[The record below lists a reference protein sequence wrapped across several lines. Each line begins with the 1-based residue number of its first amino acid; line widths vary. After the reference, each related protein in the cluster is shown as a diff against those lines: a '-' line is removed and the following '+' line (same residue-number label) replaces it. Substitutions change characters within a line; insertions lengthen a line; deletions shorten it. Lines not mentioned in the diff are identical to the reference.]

1 MNAISQFIDSVVRTM
16 GSYVPQVIGAIIVL
30 IVGWLVALL
39 LKRLT
44 GVLLGKIA
52 LDRRIEE
59 RTGKAPRIQG
69 FISGLVYSLALVYV
83 LIITLGVLGIEGVL
97 DPLKSMFGSF
107 VGAIPNIIAALLLG
121 ILGFILARICGNVVT
136 ALATGIDKV
145 ATWTKLPESFSPSK
159 LLGQLVFIFV
169 FVPALVAAL
178 DALQIRAISQPATEM
193 LGTLMDAIPQI
204 LAAALI
210 LAVAYILGRFVTE
223 VLATL
228 LANLGADGLPAK
240 TGMEKMFSGLSLS
253 RIAGGV
259 AFFFIMLAATVSAAE
274 KLGLPMLTDIVN
286 SLLVFSG
293 NILLGLVILAI
304 GTWIAQLSH
313 AGLSRT
319 TARGAVAEIARAAI
333 LVLVLAMGLRAMGIA
348 DDIVNLAFLLSL
360 GAIAVAFALAF
371 GLGGRSAAGQQLE
384 TWFKKLRGE

>member
-1 MNAISQFIDSVVRTM
+1 MNTLQQFVDTVVRTI
-16 GSYVPQVIGAIIVL
+16 GNYVPQVIGAILVL
-30 IVGWLVALL
+30 AIGWLAALL

-44 GVLLGKIA
+44 ALLLGKIGI
-52 LDRRIEE
+52 DRRIAQ
-59 RTGKAPRIQG
+59 RTGTATRIEV
-69 FISGLVYSLALVYV
+69 FVSGLVYSLALVYV

-97 DPLKSMFGSF
+97 DPLKSMFSSF
-107 VGAIPNIIAALLLG
+107 VGAVPNIIAALLLG

-136 ALATGIDKV
+136 ALATGIDKF
-145 ATWTKLPESFSPSK
+145 AAWTKLPASFSPSK
-159 LLGQLVFIFV
+159 LLGQIVFLFV

-178 DALQIRAISQPATEM
+178 DALQIKAISQPATEM

-210 LAVAYILGRFVTE
+210 LAVAYVAGRFVTE

-228 LANLGADGLPAK
+228 LANLGADSLSAK
-240 TGMEKMFSGLSLS
+240 LGIEKVFGGVALS
-253 RIAGGV
+253 RIGAGV

-286 SLLVFSG
+286 GLLVFAG
-293 NILLGLVILAI
+293 NVLLGLVILSI
-304 GTWIAQLSH
+304 GAWIAHVAH

-319 TARGAVAEIARAAI
+319 AARGAVAEVARAAI

-360 GAIAVAFALAF
+360 GAVAVAFALAF
-371 GLGGRSAAGQQLE
+371 GLGGRSAAGQQLDY
-384 TWFKKLRGE
+384 WFKKLRGE